1 MDKNSFSDENG
12 IITYSGSILKNIVTL
27 AVKEVKGV
35 ASLYKSSAK
44 KSYSGV
50 KIEFI
55 DNNIVIVD
63 IAVNIYYG
71 YSVPDVAFTI
81 QENVKR
87 SVETM
92 TEYKIRSVNVSV
104 LSVTFNSEV
113 N

>member
-1 MDKNSFSDENG
+1 MEKNSFADENG
-12 IITYSGSILKNIVTL
+12 IISYSRSILRNIVTL
-27 AVKEVKGV
+27 AVKEIKGV
-35 ASLYKSSAK
+35 ASLYKSNTK
-44 KSYSGV
+44 NSYSGV

-55 DNNIVIVD
+55 DSMVIVD

-71 YSVPDVAFTI
+71 YSVPDVAFMI

-87 SVETM
+87 SIETM
-92 TEYKIRSVNVSV
+92 TEFKVKSVNVSV